1 MLMFDIFAVAPDE
14 PLAESIAVTR
24 CCHAAAERS
33 HACRTNR
40 RIPSSPPAALSS
52 SAARADR
59 CSADIADTARTV
71 GGWRGTSALG
81 DGGAT
86 IDGARSIVLALGIGG
101 APAGGPPPPSPGFW

>member
-1 MLMFDIFAVAPDE
+1 MLMFIFAVAPDE
-14 PLAESIAVTR
+14 PLPESIAVTR

-40 RIPSSPPAALSS
+40 RIPSSPLAALSS
-52 SAARADR
+52 SAARAER

-86 IDGARSIVLALGIGG
+86 IVLALGIGG
-101 APAGGPPPPSPGFW
+101 APAGGPPPPSPGF